1 MKNLKVLSMMFGCV
15 AALCATFSSCTSD
28 DGPKSLTKEEV
39 QTAFLA
45 VKGTHTGKIIYEAKN
60 KDNVNDNADT
70 LNISWEIA
78 TDSTLV
84 VNNFPMKVIANYIAD
99 TDLKEAVSNMP
110 DQNLECRIGFYKVSP
125 AGFLINPKTP
135 TASLTYGGKMRKYQL
150 AFYVNSPF
158 SFGAINSKNQ
168 LVMQVVAAAIYLDG
182 KQTRHLSDKKPF
194 VFVADKK

>member
-1 MKNLKVLSMMFGCV
+1 MKNLKMLSMMFGCV

-99 TDLKEAVSNMP
+99 TELKEAVSNMP
-110 DQNLECRIGFYKVSP
+110 
-125 AGFLINPKTP
+125 
-135 TASLTYGGKMRKYQL
+135 
-150 AFYVNSPF
+150 
-158 SFGAINSKNQ
+158 
-168 LVMQVVAAAIYLDG
+168 
-182 KQTRHLSDKKPF
+182 TRT
-194 VFVADKK
+194 